1 MDSTRW
7 DGNANGSQ
15 PVLELPNGDVWVG
28 AADEPGGRRFRRHL
42 GHVVEVFDNGRI
54 RRVGPGLRAARPWL
68 LADGPLTVV
77 IERAR
82 LEAADVGATWSAPAS
97 GAEAPPMDVGAPAS
111 GLLRRLAALLRRGE
125 AWRGE
130 PAPPPP
136 PWSDTMPWTH
146 PR

>member
-1 MDSTRW
+1 MDSKLW

-28 AADEPGGRRFRRHL
+28 AAEEAGGRRFRRHL

-54 RRVGPGLRAARPWL
+54 RRVGPGLRPARPWL

-77 IERAR
+77 IERAL
-82 LEAADVGATWSAPAS
+82 LEAADVGATWAAPAS
-97 GAEAPPMDVGAPAS
+97 GAEAPPVDAGAPAA
-111 GLLRRLAALLRRGE
+111 GLLRRLAALLGRGE
-125 AWRGE
+125 AWRSE